1 MKKRWCCLPVLFLL
15 TGCWDTQALNQTKL
29 ITAGGFDYKKN
40 GDVTTTASIPQS
52 VAPEAGGQSLLNQA
66 FSATGHTA
74 RQSRLLLD
82 RKVSERLDASKNQII
97 IFGEDAAKKD
107 IYPLLDVFYRDPKSA
122 LNAKLAVTKGSA
134 KDVIS
139 NKYLETESGS
149 TGIGE
154 YLRDVIKS
162 SEEAA
167 TVTKETIQSVCP
179 VMFDPGQ
186 DFTLPYIIPLKHS
199 AKVDGVAVFH
209 GEKMVGTILGPTSVM
224 YVLLT
229 GQHYTKAMS
238 TTRKISN
245 DKKIKIN
252 NFTSFKVKKNKRVI
266 DVKVSPTGEISV
278 DLQLKTRV
286 VITEYPH
293 NNLNSPGEVK
303 KVENELSA
311 KLTKESQ
318 KIVAKLQKMNA
329 DTFGI
334 GRELMALHYPV
345 WKKLDWEK
353 VYPKIP
359 IHTKVDVTVIG
370 HGIIE

>member
-1 MKKRWCCLPVLFLL
+1 MKKGWWCLLALFFL

-29 ITAGGFDYKKN
+29 ITAGGFDYTKKGN
-40 GDVTTTASIPQS
+40 VTTTASIPQS
-52 VAPEAGGQSLLNQA
+52 ASTEAGGASLLNQA

-74 RQSRLLLD
+74 RQSRVLLD

-97 IFGEDAAKKD
+97 VFGEDAAKID

-122 LNAKLAVTKGSA
+122 LNAKLAVTKGKAS
-134 KDVIS
+134 DVIS
-139 NKYLETESGS
+139 NKYSETERGS

-154 YLRDVIKS
+154 YLRDVVKS

-186 DFTLPYIIPLKHS
+186 DFTLPYIVPLKHT
-199 AKVDGVAVFH
+199 AKVEGVAVFH
-209 GEKMVGTILGPTSVM
+209 NEKMVGTITGPTSVL
-224 YVLLT
+224 YVMLT

-238 TTRKISN
+238 TTRKISS
-245 DKKIKIN
+245 DKKIKLN
-252 NFTSFKVKKNKRVI
+252 NYASFKVKKNKRTL
-266 DVKVSPTGEISV
+266 DVRVSPSGDISV
-278 DLQLKTRV
+278 NLHLTTRL

-293 NNLNSPGEVK
+293 NDLNAPGEVK
-303 KVENELSA
+303 KIEKELSRT
-311 KLTKESQ
+311 LTKESQ
-318 KIVAKLQKMNA
+318 QIVAKLQKMNA

-334 GRELMALHYPV
+334 GRELMAFHYPF

-353 VYPKIP
+353 EYPKVP
-359 IHTKVDVTVIG
+359 IHTKVDVVVIG